1 MTMTIEQ
8 LIEDFELLD
17 DWEERYQEIIDLG
30 KQLPELPDAYKTEAY
45 KVRGCASQVWLVPS
59 VTDDKPPV
67 IAFRA
72 DSDAHIVRGLVA
84 ILLMIYSGKTA
95 QAILDVDIQ
104 TIFNRLELASHLSPS
119 RSNGFQSMVKKI
131 RDIAE
136 NAVAA

>member
-1 MTMTIEQ
+1 MPMTIEQ

-67 IAFRA
+67 IGFRA

-84 ILLMIYSGKTA
+84 ILLMIYSDKTA
-95 QAILDVDIQ
+95 KAILEVDIQ
-104 TIFNRLELASHLSPS
+104 AIFNRLELASHLSPS